1 MVLAWM
7 IQPALTASNRVIGYR
22 LTGIKVAKTCDSR
35 VPSEKNGCH
44 QPRFCVR
51 SDKDVS
57 RTRPIPGEGKGLRS
71 ALFEDLHIFTG
82 LFVILL
88 PGCTDQLYLVL

>member
-1 MVLAWM
+1 MVDTSAMQEMEMVARSHHISL
-7 IQPALTASNRVIGYR
+7 PHFYP
-22 LTGIKVAKTCDSR
+22 LTGCARRGRGT
-35 VPSEKNGCH
+35 
-44 QPRFCVR
+44 
-51 SDKDVS
+51 
-57 RTRPIPGEGKGLRS
+57 GLLSS